1 MVLLD
6 ATPPTAFTALPDYPA
21 IYDMLTTA
29 TGLFPGLA
37 RLGVTQLVNGL
48 ERCRAARPGQGARY
62 APTCRP
68 PGRPAA
74 NATSSRWSRP

>member
-6 ATPPTAFTALPDYPA
+6 TTPPTAFTALPDYPG

-37 RLGVTQLVNGL
+37 RLGVAQLVNGMSDA
-48 ERCRAARPGQGARY
+48 RAARPGREPGTRRLIHRRAGPQ
-62 APTCRP
+62 PT
-68 PGRPAA
+68 
-74 NATSSRWSRP
+74 